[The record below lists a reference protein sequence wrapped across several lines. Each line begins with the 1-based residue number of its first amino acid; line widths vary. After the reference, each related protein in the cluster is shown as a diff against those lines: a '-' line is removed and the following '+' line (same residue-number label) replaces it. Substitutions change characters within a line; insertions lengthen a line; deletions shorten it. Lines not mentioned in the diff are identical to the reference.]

1 MDKEEQDRVRDAVE
15 EILAEADIK
24 QVSEKQVRES
34 ASKKTGVD
42 LSATRE
48 WQKFVSN
55 VIKKFIESPAV
66 DVFLFCW
73 GFLLAMLKLG
83 LEEEEDLSENS
94 LLASLFVD
102 LSSNFFSAHSIDD
115 SSSGEILQNLGCSYY
130 SIIMDPFWSP
140 PPSGSGSGASN
151 EIMMDQV
158 KQQLAQAS
166 AEEFFSVGRL
176 LYFIS

>member
-1 MDKEEQDRVRDAVE
+1 M
-15 EILAEADIK
+15 
-24 QVSEKQVRES
+24 
-34 ASKKTGVD
+34 
-42 LSATRE
+42 
-48 WQKFVSN
+48 F
-55 VIKKFIESPAV
+55 
-66 DVFLFCW
+66 
-73 GFLLAMLKLG
+73 KLG

-102 LSSNFFSAHSIDD
+102 LNSNFFSAQSIDD

-130 SIIMDPFWSP
+130 SIIMDPFSSP

-151 EIMMDQV
+151 EMMMDQV
-158 KQQLAQAS
+158 KQQLAQAY